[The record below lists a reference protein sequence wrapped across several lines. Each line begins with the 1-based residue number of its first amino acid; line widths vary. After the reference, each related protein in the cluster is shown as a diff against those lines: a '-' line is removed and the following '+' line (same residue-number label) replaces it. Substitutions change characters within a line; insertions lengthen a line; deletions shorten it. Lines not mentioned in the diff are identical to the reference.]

1 MIAKRDEQLFV
12 LQFLSVTVSAI
23 VKLYTS
29 LSVSP
34 YSFCVL
40 KILLQILS
48 WSKKKLVKKKNAA
61 HFWPL
66 SPLSTC
72 GMGLSMGGAM
82 LKCGGGHGPPK
93 ILKFF

>member
-48 WSKKKLVKKKNAA
+48 WSKKKLVKKKKKRSLFLAYT
-61 HFWPL
+61 
-66 SPLSTC
+66 SPVNVWYGS
-72 GMGLSMGGAM
+72 LSM
-82 LKCGGGHGPPK
+82 
-93 ILKFF
+93 F